1 MENNEMLAIF
11 NQEVRRECERPRM
24 RRQALPDLVR
34 YTPLDGGS
42 GGSFISWSDLNADN
56 ADAAIRS
63 QIDTFRELNAD
74 FEWIYYSYDLPTDL
88 PTRLLAYG
96 FTAKEPLA
104 LMVANIEDLP
114 EEYWTSDVSIVQR
127 ITTPEGVDEII
138 RMQCEVWEEDLSGF
152 ARGLKNGLEHR
163 PADLSVFAVWQDG
176 RVVSAAWTH
185 FLPST
190 SFATLSGGSTLLA
203 YRHRGFYSA
212 LLAVRAREAR
222 QRGFRFLQVNASP
235 DSQPILDKH
244 GFRCLAY
251 STAYQWKAK
260 RPQEMESFQREW

>member
-11 NQEVRRECERPRM
+11 DKEVRRECERPHKQ
-24 RRQALPDLVR
+24 RQALLNLVR

-56 ADAAIRS
+56 ADAAIQG
-63 QIDTFRELNAD
+63 QIDHFRDRNAD

-88 PTRLLAYG
+88 PKRLLAYG

-104 LMVANIEDLP
+104 LMVANIKDLP
-114 EEYWTSDVSIVQR
+114 EDYWTSDVSTVQR
-127 ITTPEGVDEII
+127 ITTPEGVDAIAC
-138 RMQCEVWEEDLSGF
+138 MQREVWEEEDLSGF
-152 ARGLKNGLEHR
+152 GRGLKNGLEHR

-185 FLPST
+185 FLSST
-190 SFATLSGGSTLLA
+190 SFATLSGGSTILA

-235 DSQPILDKH
+235 DSQPILAKH

-260 RPQEMESFQREW
+260 TDQ

>member
-1 MENNEMLAIF
+1 MENTEMLAIF
-11 NQEVRRECERPRM
+11 DKEVRRECERLYKQ
-24 RRQALPDLVR
+24 RQALPQLVR
-34 YTPLDGGS
+34 YMPAEGVS
-42 GGSFISWSDLNADN
+42 GASFISWSDLTADT
-56 ADAAIRS
+56 ADGAIQS

-88 PTRLLAYG
+88 PQRLLAYG

-114 EEYWTSDVSIVQR
+114 EEYWTRDVSIVQR
-127 ITTPEGVDEII
+127 IATPEGVDEIM
-138 RMQCEVWEEDLSGF
+138 RMQSEVWEEDLSGF
-152 ARGLKNGLEHR
+152 ARGLKHDLEHH
-163 PADLSVFAVWQDG
+163 PANLSVFAVWQDG

-185 FLPST
+185 FLSST
-190 SFATLSGGSTLLA
+190 SFATLSGGSTLMA
-203 YRHRGFYSA
+203 YRHRGFYTD

-235 DSQPILDKH
+235 DSQPILSKH

-251 STAYQWKAK
+251 STAYKWKSK
-260 RPQEMESFQREW
+260 QLQK

>member
-1 MENNEMLAIF
+1 MENTEMLAIF
-11 NQEVRRECERPRM
+11 NKEIRSECERPNQQ
-24 RRQALPDLVR
+24 RQVLPNIVR

-42 GGSFISWSDLNADN
+42 GASFISWSDLTADS
-56 ADAAIRS
+56 ADAAIQG

-88 PTRLLAYG
+88 PKRLLAYG
-96 FTAKEPLA
+96 FIAKEPLA
-104 LMVANIEDLP
+104 LMIANIEDLP
-114 EEYWTSDVSIVQR
+114 EDYWTSDVSFVQR
-127 ITTPEGVDEII
+127 ITTPEGVDEI
-138 RMQCEVWEEDLSGF
+138 MQMQGEVWEEDLSGF
-152 ARGLKNGLEHR
+152 ARGLKMDLEHH
-163 PADLSVFAVWQDG
+163 PANLSVFAVWQDG

-185 FLPST
+185 FLSST
-190 SFATLSGGSTLLA
+190 SFATLSGGSTLMA

-235 DSQPILDKH
+235 DSQPILTKH

-251 STAYQWKAK
+251 STAYRWKSK
-260 RPQEMESFQREW
+260 ESQK